1 MRSRRVLQRRYRNLT
16 HSLALTPFLVACA
29 RPAPNCASLRNMKSQ
44 VPEWEEEYI
53 RGHPAL
59 ISSDEAQALA
69 VRFLRDQGYTAEPPT
84 VGPQSIR
91 RDIMEAFSFE
101 ETLKDR
107 RNTVDPTPVGLCRR
121 AGYWLVAFALTD
133 EARTR
138 HARAGFRA
146 DPSRGRGVVVA
157 IDGRRVQMRHQDLDL
172 RPFDP

>member
-1 MRSRRVLQRRYRNLT
+1 MRSRRVLQRRHLNLT
-16 HSLALTPFLVACA
+16 HALALAPLLVACA
-29 RPAPNCASLRNMKSQ
+29 RPTPSCASLRNMKSQ

-53 RGHPAL
+53 RRHPSG
-59 ISSDEAQALA
+59 ISSDEVQALA

-84 VGPQSIR
+84 VGPHSIR

-101 ETLKDR
+101 ETLRVR

-146 DPSRGRGVVVA
+146 DPSRGRGVMVA
-157 IDGRRVQMRHQDLDL
+157 IDGRRVRMRHQDLDL
-172 RPFDP
+172 RSFSP